1 MKPTWLITDP
11 TEPPFP
17 GGSSPKFR
25 LTLAP
30 ENLTPS
36 AVPRVTPVPPIA
48 TKIFLLAATSCET
61 RCQWP
66 MVTPAS
72 LNGACCATAV
82 PATVDASHNPAIKF
96 FMNASLLRHRL
107 LIGGCPDSE
116 VRIISRHPLD
126 GPDNLPGYRELRS
139 ASNYLINE
147 IPERGL

>member
-30 ENLTPS
+30 ANLTPS
-36 AVPRVTPVPPIA
+36 AVPRVTGVPPIA
-48 TKIFLLAATSCET
+48 TKIFLLAATSCDT

-72 LNGACCATAV
+72 LNGACCARATP
-82 PATVDASHNPAIKF
+82 PASVDASQNPTIKVLMDGLPAELQF
-96 FMNASLLRHRL
+96 VGGRRSSVNATSLPGCAKAFT
-107 LIGGCPDSE
+107 LILIERPSANGAATPGGC
-116 VRIISRHPLD
+116 H
-126 GPDNLPGYRELRS
+126 
-139 ASNYLINE
+139 
-147 IPERGL
+147 

>member
-1 MKPTWLITDP
+1 MTPTWWITDP

-30 ENLTPS
+30 GNLTPS
-36 AVPRVTPVPPIA
+36 AVPRVTGVPPIA

-66 MVTPAS
+66 MATPAS

-82 PATVDASHNPAIKF
+82 PAASVDASQNPTIKVLMDVLPAELQF
-96 FMNASLLRHRL
+96 V
-107 LIGGCPDSE
+107 GGG
-116 VRIISRHPLD
+116 RI
-126 GPDNLPGYRELRS
+126 EC
-139 ASNYLINE
+139 
-147 IPERGL
+147 ERYQLAG